1 MKRKKMQNMKI
12 LYIIMIIIMIVQT
25 VILYFF
31 SPVVFLISLIVT
43 VAVSTLAIYR
53 IMNMYSYVEYM
64 LGAVFS
70 GLETAANMFTSFAL
84 PVMITTDKGEIIWYN
99 DSYRRELSPS
109 DELVGSDISVIIPDK
124 ERKTLSE
131 SRPIEVSYK
140 DKIFYIRRSVISK
153 NGFAQHIYFFND
165 QTKLLHMANE
175 YKLSRPVIAM
185 ITVDN
190 FDELTH
196 NMRDSEKAAV
206 GSTIEICLE
215 NWVGESSG
223 LLRRISN
230 SRFMIMMEE
239 RALNVAVENRFAVL
253 DKVRNI
259 EFTGRGK
266 ATLSIG
272 VGHDCENLI
281 ECETAA
287 RQALDMAQGRGG
299 DQAAIKDT
307 GNNYRFFGGVSK
319 AVERRTRVK
328 ARIVASAIKEL
339 IEGSDRIVI
348 MGHRFA
354 DLDCFGSSV
363 ALWSYCSAIGKET
376 YIVMNRKQTMAGE
389 LLRATEEHYGR
400 QISFEES
407 EVLSKIDRKTLLIVV
422 DTHRAGFLDSH
433 AIYDAAQAVV
443 VIDHHRKAV
452 DHIDKAV
459 IFYHETAASS
469 ACEMTAEIIQTI
481 GEKFVGQMEA
491 EALLSGIM
499 LDTKNF
505 ILHTGVRTFE
515 ASAFLCGAGA
525 DPVTVKRL
533 FSGSMEAYRQKAEII
548 SAADIYKDCAI
559 SICMQKSEYTRIA
572 ASQAADEMLNIKGV
586 NGSFVMFCSD
596 DEINISARSL
606 GSINVQL
613 IMEQLGG
620 GGHQTMAAAQIK
632 SKDFDDAKK
641 VLITAIDKYKQE
653 EN

>member
-1 MKRKKMQNMKI
+1 MKRKKLQNLAI
-12 LYIIMIIIMIVQT
+12 LYIIMIIVMIVQT
-25 VILYFF
+25 VVSYFF
-31 SPVVFLISLIVT
+31 SPVIFVIFLCLT

-53 IMNMYSYVEYM
+53 IMNMHSTVQYIF
-64 LGAVFS
+64 GAVNS
-70 GLETAANMFTSFAL
+70 GLETASNIFTSFAL
-84 PVMITTDKGEIIWYN
+84 PVMITTEKGEVVWYN
-99 DSYRRELSPS
+99 DAYKRELTP
-109 DELVGSDISVIIPDK
+109 DDDLVGSDISVVIPDK

-131 SRPIEVSYK
+131 TRPIEIPYK
-140 DKIFYIRRSVISK
+140 DKIFYIRRSMVSHE
-153 NGFAQHIYFFND
+153 GFSQYIYFFND
-165 QTKLLHMANE
+165 QTKLLHTANE

-196 NMRDSEKAAV
+196 NMRDSEKATV
-206 GSTIEICLE
+206 GSTVEICLE
-215 NWVGESSG
+215 SWANESSG

-230 SRFMIMMEE
+230 SRFMLIIEE
-239 RALNVAVENRFAVL
+239 RALNTAVESRFAVL

-259 EFTGRGK
+259 DFSGRGK

-272 VGHDCENLI
+272 IGHDCENLA
-281 ECETAA
+281 ECETSA

-299 DQAAIKDT
+299 DQAAVKDK

-319 AVERRTRVK
+319 SVERRTRVK
-328 ARIVASAIKEL
+328 ARVVASAIKEL
-339 IEGSDRIVI
+339 IDGSDKVVI

-354 DLDCFGSSV
+354 DLDCFGASV
-363 ALWSYCSAIGKET
+363 ALWSYCNATGKEA
-376 YIVMNRKQTMAGE
+376 YVVMNRKQTMAGE
-389 LLRATEEHYGR
+389 LLRSTELHYGR
-400 QISFEES
+400 QIAFEEADI
-407 EVLSKIDRKTLLIVV
+407 LPKIDRKTLLIVV
-422 DTHRAGFLDSH
+422 DTHRAGFLDSR
-433 AIYDAAQAVV
+433 AVYDAAQTVV

-452 DHIDKAV
+452 DYIDKAV

-515 ASAFLCGAGA
+515 ASAFLCGAGG

-548 SAADIYKDCAI
+548 AAADIYKDCAI
-559 SICMQKSEYTRIA
+559 SICKQKTEYTRIA
-572 ASQAADEMLNIKGV
+572 ASQAADEMLNISGV
-586 NGSFVMFCSD
+586 NGGFVLFSAD

-606 GSINVQL
+606 GNMNVQL

-620 GGHQTMAAAQIK
+620 GGHQTMAAAQVIGG
-632 SKDFDDAKK
+632 DFDAAKAA
-641 VLITAIDKYKQE
+641 LINAINIYKQE